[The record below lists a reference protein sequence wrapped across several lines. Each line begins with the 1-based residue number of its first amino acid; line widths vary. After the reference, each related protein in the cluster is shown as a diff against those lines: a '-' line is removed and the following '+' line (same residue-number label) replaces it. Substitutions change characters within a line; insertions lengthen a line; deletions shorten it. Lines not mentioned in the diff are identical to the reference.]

1 MPTEHYFNSGLTE
14 SQREAVLARAGADT
28 ARAASSLGLPLS
40 PLPVYFDLKGAAAGM
55 FCAREQSQW
64 LRFNPW
70 VFAQDFDLHLADTVP
85 HEVAHYGIH
94 ARFGLR
100 RVKPHGVEW
109 RELVTFLGGTPRAT
123 YRQNMAD
130 IPVRRQRR
138 YTYYCDCR
146 EHEVSTTRHNR
157 MQAGNAQYRCRFCN
171 GDLKELPVTGQL
183 ASMTFNS

>member
-1 MPTEHYFNSGLTE
+1 
-14 SQREAVLARAGADT
+14 
-28 ARAASSLGLPLS
+28 LS
-40 PLPVYFDLKGAAAGM
+40 HF
-55 FCAREQSQW
+55 
-64 LRFNPW
+64 
-70 VFAQDFDLHLADTVP
+70 
-85 HEVAHYGIH
+85 GIL

-100 RVKPHGVEW
+100 RLKPHGVEW
-109 RELVTFLGGTPRAT
+109 RELVTLLGGTPRAT
-123 YRQNMAD
+123 YRQNTAD

>member
-1 MPTEHYFNSGLTE
+1 MQTELNCGSVLTE
-14 SQREAVLARAGADT
+14 SQCEAVLARVGADT
-28 ARAASSLGLPLS
+28 QRAASYLGVTLKL
-40 PLPVYFDLKGAAAGM
+40 LPVYFDLKGAAAGM

-70 VFAQDFDLHLADTVP
+70 VFAQDFNLHLADTVP

-109 RELVTFLGGTPRAT
+109 RELVTALGGTPKAT
-123 YRQNMAD
+123 YRQYTAE

-146 EHEVSTTRHNR
+146 QHEVSATRHNR
-157 MQAGNAQYRCRFCN
+157 MQARQAQYRCRFCN
-171 GDLKELPVTGQL
+171 GDLKDFSVTGQL